1 MKFFID
7 TADLALLT
15 KCADTGLVDGVTTN
29 PTLIRQSGRDIQEV
43 IAEIC
48 ALVDGPIS
56 AEVAAMDFE
65 GMKAEG
71 QVLAAIHSNVTVKLP
86 MTWDGLKACRF
97 FADKGIKTNVTLC
110 FSVNQAVLAA
120 KAGATFVSPFIG
132 RLDDQ
137 VSDGMDLIHDIVEA
151 YMAID
156 AQTNILGA
164 SVRTPLHVK
173 QCAMAGIQAI
183 TIPPA
188 LFLKLIE
195 HPLTKSGLDTFA
207 ADWASTGQKIA

>member
-7 TADLALLT
+7 TADLALLA

-29 PTLIRQSGRDIQEV
+29 PTLIRQSGRNIQEV

-71 QVLAAIHSNVTVKLP
+71 QVLAAIHPNVTVKLP

-110 FSVNQAVLAA
+110 FSVNQAGLAA

-156 AQTNILGA
+156 AKTNILGA

>member
-7 TADLALLT
+7 TADMALLR

-29 PTLIRQSGRDIQEV
+29 PTLIRQSGRNIQEV

-71 QVLAAIHSNVTVKLP
+71 QVLAAIHPNVTVKLP

-137 VSDGMDLIHDIVEA
+137 VADGMDLIHDIVEA
-151 YMAID
+151 YVAID

-195 HPLTKSGLDTFA
+195 HPLTKAGLDTFA

>member
-7 TADLALLT
+7 TADMALLT

-29 PTLIRQSGRDIQEV
+29 PTLIRQSGRNIHEV
-43 IAEIC
+43 IGEIC

-65 GMKAEG
+65 GMKTEG
-71 QVLAAIHSNVTVKLP
+71 LALSKIHPNVTVKLP

-97 FADKGIKTNVTLC
+97 FSDKGVKTNVTLC

-137 VSDGMDLIHDIVEA
+137 VADGMDLIHDIVEA

-156 AQTNILGA
+156 AKTNILGA

-195 HPLTKSGLDTFA
+195 HPLTKAGLDTFA

>member
-7 TADLALLT
+7 TADLALLA

-29 PTLIRQSGRDIQEV
+29 PTLIRQSGRNIHEV

-71 QVLAAIHSNVTVKLP
+71 QVLAAIHPNVTVKLP

-151 YMAID
+151 YVAID

>member
-7 TADLALLT
+7 TADLALLA

-29 PTLIRQSGRDIQEV
+29 PTLIRQSGRNIHEV
-43 IAEIC
+43 ITEIC

-71 QVLAAIHSNVTVKLP
+71 QVLAAIHPNVTVKLP

>member
-7 TADLALLT
+7 TADMTLLR

-29 PTLIRQSGRDIQEV
+29 PTLIRQSGRNIQEV

-56 AEVAAMDFE
+56 AEVASMDFE

-71 QVLAAIHSNVTVKLP
+71 QVLAAIHPNVTVKLP

-97 FADKGIKTNVTLC
+97 FADNGVKTNVTLC

-120 KAGATFVSPFIG
+120 KARASFVSPFIG

-137 VSDGMDLIHDIVEA
+137 VVDGMDLIHDIVEA
-151 YMAID
+151 YTAID
-156 AQTNILGA
+156 AKTNILGA
-164 SVRTPLHVK
+164 SIRTPLHVK
-173 QCAMAGIQAI
+173 QCAIAGIQAI

-207 ADWASTGQKIA
+207 ADWASTGQKIV

>member
-7 TADLALLT
+7 TADMALLR

-29 PTLIRQSGRDIQEV
+29 PTLIRQSGRNIHEV

-48 ALVDGPIS
+48 TLVDGPIS

-71 QVLAAIHSNVTVKLP
+71 QVLAAIHPNVTVKLP
-86 MTWDGLKACRF
+86 MTWDGLKAARF
-97 FADKGIKTNVTLC
+97 FAAKKIKTNVTLC

-132 RLDDQ
+132 RLDDIT
-137 VSDGMDLIHDIVEA
+137 SEGMDLIVDIAEA
-151 YMAID
+151 FEAIG
-156 AQTNILGA
+156 AKTEILGA
-164 SVRTPLHVK
+164 SVRTPLHVQ
-173 QCAMAGIQAI
+173 QCALVGIGAI

-195 HPLTKSGLDTFA
+195 HPLTKAGLDTFA

>member
-7 TADLALLT
+7 TADLALLA

-29 PTLIRQSGRDIQEV
+29 PTLIRQSGRNIQEV

-71 QVLAAIHSNVTVKLP
+71 QVLAAIHPNVTVKLP

-151 YMAID
+151 YVAID

-188 LFLKLIE
+188 LFLKLID

>member
-7 TADLALLT
+7 TADFALLT

-29 PTLIRQSGRDIQEV
+29 PTLIRQSGRNIHEV

-71 QVLAAIHSNVTVKLP
+71 QVLAAIHPNVTVKLP

-156 AQTNILGA
+156 AQTSILGA

-207 ADWASTGQKIA
+207 ADWASTGQKIT

>member
-7 TADLALLT
+7 TADMALLT

-29 PTLIRQSGRDIQEV
+29 PTLIRQSGRNIHEV

-65 GMKAEG
+65 GMKSEG
-71 QVLAAIHSNVTVKLP
+71 LALSKIHPNVTVKLP

-97 FADKGIKTNVTLC
+97 FADKGVKTNVTLC

-137 VSDGMDLIHDIVEA
+137 VADGMDLIHDIVEA

-156 AQTNILGA
+156 AKTNILGA

-195 HPLTKSGLDTFA
+195 HPLTKAGLDTFA

>member
-7 TADLALLT
+7 TADLALLA

-29 PTLIRQSGRDIQEV
+29 PTLIRQSGRNIQEV

-71 QVLAAIHSNVTVKLP
+71 QVLAAIHPNVTVKLP

>member
-15 KCADTGLVDGVTTN
+15 KCVDTGLVDGVTTN
-29 PTLIRQSGRDIQEV
+29 PSLIRQSGRNIHEV

-48 ALVDGPIS
+48 AMVDGPIS

-71 QVLAAIHSNVTVKLP
+71 QVLAAIHPNVTVKLP

-137 VSDGMDLIHDIVEA
+137 VADGMDLIHDIVEA

-156 AQTNILGA
+156 AKTNILGA

>member
-15 KCADTGLVDGVTTN
+15 KCVDTGLVDGVTTN
-29 PTLIRQSGRDIQEV
+29 PTLIRQSGRNIQEV

-65 GMKAEG
+65 GMKSEG
-71 QVLAAIHSNVTVKLP
+71 LVLAAIHPNVTVKLP

-151 YMAID
+151 YVAID
-156 AQTNILGA
+156 AETNILGA

-173 QCAMAGIQAI
+173 QCALAGIQAI
-183 TIPPA
+183 TIPPS

>member
-1 MKFFID
+1 M
-7 TADLALLT
+7 TLLR

-29 PTLIRQSGRDIQEV
+29 PTLIRQSGRNIQEV

-56 AEVAAMDFE
+56 AEVASMDFE

-71 QVLAAIHSNVTVKLP
+71 QVLAAIHPNVTVKLP

-97 FADKGIKTNVTLC
+97 FADNGVKTNVTLC

-120 KAGATFVSPFIG
+120 KARASFVSPFIG

-137 VSDGMDLIHDIVEA
+137 VVDGMDLIHDIVEA
-151 YMAID
+151 YTAID
-156 AQTNILGA
+156 AKTNILGA
-164 SVRTPLHVK
+164 SIRTPLHVK
-173 QCAMAGIQAI
+173 QCAIAGIQAI

-207 ADWASTGQKIA
+207 ADWASTGQKIV

>member
-7 TADLALLT
+7 TADLALLA

-29 PTLIRQSGRDIQEV
+29 PTLIRQSGRNIQEV

-71 QVLAAIHSNVTVKLP
+71 QVLAAIHPNVTVKLP

-156 AQTNILGA
+156 AKTNILGA

>member
-7 TADLALLT
+7 TADMALLR

-29 PTLIRQSGRDIQEV
+29 PTLIRQSGRNIHEV

-71 QVLAAIHSNVTVKLP
+71 LVLSAIHPNVTVKLP
-86 MTWDGLKACRF
+86 MTWDGLKAARF
-97 FADKGIKTNVTLC
+97 FAEKNIKTNVTLC

-132 RLDDQ
+132 RLDDIT
-137 VSDGMDLIHDIVEA
+137 SEGMDLIVDIAEA
-151 YMAID
+151 YEAIG
-156 AQTNILGA
+156 AKTEILGA
-164 SVRTPLHVK
+164 SVRTPLHVQ
-173 QCAMAGIQAI
+173 QCALAGVGAI

-195 HPLTKSGLDTFA
+195 HPLTKAGLDTFA

>member
-7 TADLALLT
+7 TADMALLR

-29 PTLIRQSGRDIQEV
+29 PTLIRQSGRNIHEV

-48 ALVDGPIS
+48 ALVDGSIS

-71 QVLAAIHSNVTVKLP
+71 QVLSAIHPNVTVKLP
-86 MTWDGLKACRF
+86 MTWDGLKAARF
-97 FADKGIKTNVTLC
+97 FAEKKIKTNVTLC

-132 RLDDQ
+132 RLDDIT
-137 VSDGMDLIHDIVEA
+137 SEGMDLIVDIAEA
-151 YMAID
+151 YEAIG
-156 AQTNILGA
+156 AKTEILGA
-164 SVRTPLHVK
+164 SIRTPLHVQ
-173 QCAMAGIQAI
+173 QCALAGVGAI

-195 HPLTKSGLDTFA
+195 HPLTKAGLDTFT

>member
-7 TADLALLT
+7 TADLALLA

-29 PTLIRQSGRDIQEV
+29 PTLIRQSGRNIQEV

-71 QVLAAIHSNVTVKLP
+71 QVLAAIHPNVTVKLP

-151 YMAID
+151 YVAID

>member
-15 KCADTGLVDGVTTN
+15 KCVDTGLVDGVTTN
-29 PTLIRQSGRDIQEV
+29 PSLIRQSGRNIHEV

-71 QVLAAIHSNVTVKLP
+71 QVLAAIHPNVTVKLP

-137 VSDGMDLIHDIVEA
+137 VADGMDLIHDIVEA

-156 AQTNILGA
+156 AKTNILGA

-173 QCAMAGIQAI
+173 QCALAGIQAI